1 MAIEEEAMMIL
12 GDYPR
17 LESSLMF
24 QHCSPEQ
31 PANTA
36 FEREEKKQE
45 NGFINIGSLERDV

>member
-1 MAIEEEAMMIL
+1 MIL